1 MGSVSLFHPEVLPGR
16 VGASATGQT
25 EQVRLTRLSLTPF
38 VVAGLVLTGCSG
50 GSPAAS
56 LDVKASASGAPTAS
70 ATSPASAAPV
80 VTASG
85 GTSGA
90 TSAGSVA
97 GASGTSASSP
107 TPATS
112 APPAAR
118 PAVTTAP
125 GAVAPS
131 KATRAG
137 TYTYD
142 TSGKVTLGD
151 PGTPQDVSGSPTL
164 TVTPVR
170 AGGQRFTLHSE
181 NTGDTIEDV
190 LVRDSGTYL
199 SVLRLNTPAFTK
211 EFRANPA
218 ALLVPDPATLGRT
231 YSTSGTSTDGKTQI
245 ASRSKVARTETLTI
259 GGRRVPCVVVTNH
272 LELTGDVTYT
282 ADMTTWWS
290 PAHRLSVKDH
300 TVGKGSYNGF
310 PFSTD
315 ITSVLRSVEAS

>member
-1 MGSVSLFHPEVLPGR
+1 M
-16 VGASATGQT
+16 
-25 EQVRLTRLSLTPF
+25 RLTPLL
-38 VVAGLVLTGCSG
+38 VVPVLVLTGCSG

-56 LDVKASASGAPTAS
+56 LDVKASASAAPTAS
-70 ATSPASAAPV
+70 PAPV
-80 VTASG
+80 VTASEG
-85 GTSGA
+85 ASGA
-90 TSAGSVA
+90 TSGGVVA
-97 GASGTSASSP
+97 GTSGSTTGSAGAAGPTPTTSAG
-107 TPATS
+107 
-112 APPAAR
+112 

-131 KATRAG
+131 KATRSG

-142 TSGKVTLGD
+142 SRGTVTLGD

-170 AGGQRFTLHSE
+170 AGGQRLTLHSE
-181 NTGDTIEDV
+181 STGDTVEDV

-199 SVLRLNTPAFTK
+199 SVLTLTTPAFTK

-218 ALLVPDPATLGRT
+218 ALLVPDPATIGRA
-231 YSTSGTSTDGKTQI
+231 YSTSGTSTDGKTRI
-245 ASRSKVARTETLTI
+245 SSRSEVMRNETLTV
-259 GGRRVPCVVVTNH
+259 GGKPVPCVVVTNH

-282 ADMTTWWS
+282 ADVTTWWS
-290 PAHRLSVKDH
+290 PAYRLAVRDH